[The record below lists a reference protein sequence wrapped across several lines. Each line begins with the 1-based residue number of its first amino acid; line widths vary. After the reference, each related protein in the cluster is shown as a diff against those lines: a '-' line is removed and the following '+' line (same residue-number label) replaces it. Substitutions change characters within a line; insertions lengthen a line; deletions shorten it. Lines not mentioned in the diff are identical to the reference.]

1 MSTAKE
7 SNTRSIQRFCELS
20 GVNVTPAQIETFAT
34 ENGLDLSLKQSLKTR
49 KELAELLTVAYT
61 KPVKTYQNEVTEMQ
75 PIESTAIKPAM
86 PAMQMIPKDSENVG
100 TEGNEFGI
108 TKVSQA
114 MDLVKAT
121 GDDLLIKSAETVA
134 SSNSSNRAKI
144 LNILNVYRSHSL
156 QSVTLLKT
164 GIQMINQEKEA
175 AFDDINQLLKDYAAK
190 SNADLEEIKNILT
203 TSSNAADEEMN
214 SFFNSFK

>member
-1 MSTAKE
+1 MTTAKE

-34 ENGLDLSLKQSLKTR
+34 DNGLDLSLKQSLKTR
-49 KELAELLTVAYT
+49 KELAELLTAAYT
-61 KPVKTYQNEVTEMQ
+61 KPVKTNQNEVTEMQ

-86 PAMQMIPKDSENVG
+86 PAMQMIPKVSENVG
-100 TEGNEFGI
+100 TETNEFGI

-121 GDDLLIKSAETVA
+121 GDDSLIKSAETVA

-190 SNADLEEIKNILT
+190 SSADLEEIKNILT